1 MWFRRKPKP
10 LTRAQRW
17 TQALETLEAQ
27 PATHAIERV
36 KRFLDLEDADVR
48 HLHTVRHAGEPTLY
62 LFDVVRE
69 RRGPAGAVS
78 AWSSWAVMRSSR
90 AISPASFRATPRR
103 ESLLE
108 SLDASR
114 TGATPIPL
122 TDRPNLDTQML
133 VLARDANAVKAL
145 LSDAVADVM
154 VRLCA
159 LHPSATLV
167 VGERHL
173 RASIDTEESHDPGE
187 LLGMASDLLLLG
199 TLLQSALPPLIDDG
213 DLDALAR
220 SDNHDG

>member
-1 MWFRRKPKP
+1 VVWFRRRPKP

-17 TQALETLEAQ
+17 ALALETLEAQ
-27 PATHAIERV
+27 PAPTTADRL

-69 RRGPAGAVS
+69 RRGPAGAVA

-114 TGATPIPL
+114 TGATPVVFSG
-122 TDRPNLDTQML
+122 RPELDAAML
-133 VLARDANAVKAL
+133 VLARDAHAVNTL
-145 LSDAVADVM
+145 LTDSVTQVLT
-154 VRLCA
+154 RLCA

-173 RASIDTEESHDPGE
+173 RASVDTEESADPAE

-199 TLLQSALPPLIDDG
+199 TLLQAAVPPLIDESDVS
-213 DLDALAR
+213 ALTPTNR
-220 SDNHDG
+220 GG